1 MQNAAEILSR
11 PICEI
16 CNLSISHKVF
26 PDACKIAKL
35 KPIYKKGKKAYP
47 SNYRPICL
55 LPIISKVIDRTAHDQ
70 TNKSLSENIL
80 YNFQSGFIPNHATNL
95 CLAHLTDKILEG
107 FDEGLL
113 TGMILTDLQKTF
125 DTINHKVLL
134 QKLKAIRF
142 SEQSIQWFWSYLC
155 DRIFLVENE
164 NKLSDLGKIY
174 CGVPQGSI
182 LGPFLFLIYVN
193 DMPQAV
199 KSNLLL

>member
-55 LPIISKVIDRTAHDQ
+55 LPIISKVIDRVAHDQ

-113 TGMILTDLQKTF
+113 TGMILTYLQKTF

-142 SEQSIQWFWSYLC
+142 SEQSIQWFRSYHSLQRGANSHLKQASAYEAC
-155 DRIFLVENE
+155 DCTCTPLHAPKTETC
-164 NKLSDLGKIY
+164 KKKHA
-174 CGVPQGSI
+174 
-182 LGPFLFLIYVN
+182 LF
-193 DMPQAV
+193 D
-199 KSNLLL
+199 